1 MDSARYG
8 ICRHFI
14 NGSCRFGPRCK
25 YRHEW
30 PVLPPVLRSSQICRY
45 FQKGGCWYGERCRYL
60 HVHQPQGLTAV
71 TGRRGSVPAVSSS
84 SVAHSQSE
92 RRGSEPAFL
101 RAAATS
107 RHECSGSEFMVN
119 ASNTRREIAQ
129 LPDNIA
135 EEQSPENDLESI
147 QSSGVAQAGACQRN
161 DEGTSTK
168 SQEDGAGAAAAAAP
182 SAKSDIE
189 ETEAFLQSRN
199 VTCGICMEKVY
210 DKVDKKDHIFGIL
223 PNCNHPFC
231 LECITTWRRTKEL
244 GPDVVRTCPQ
254 CRVRSAFYVPNK
266 YWVEGQAKDNVIAA
280 FKKKFSKKRCCF
292 YDRYGCCPFKTE
304 CLYRHIKHSNR
315 VAFSYFSDD
324 DEDDDGL
331 DLLSF
336 FITMTLLGGDEDT
349 DDEDSP
355 FYLTEEFGV

>member
-1 MDSARYG
+1 MDSARKG

-14 NGSCRFGPRCK
+14 NGNCRFGPRCN

-30 PVLPPVLRSSQICRY
+30 PVIPSSQICRY

-60 HVHQPQGLTAV
+60 HFHQPLVRTDVA
-71 TGRRGSVPAVSSS
+71 GRRGSVPVVSSS
-84 SVAHSQSE
+84 SVAHVQSE
-92 RRGSEPAFL
+92 RRGSEPALL

-107 RHECSGSEFMVN
+107 RQECSGPELTVN
-119 ASNTRREIAQ
+119 ASNTRREIGQ
-129 LPDNIA
+129 LPDNIV
-135 EEQSPENDLESI
+135 EEQSQENDLTSI
-147 QSSGVAQAGACQRN
+147 QSPEVAQAGACHGK
-161 DEGTSTK
+161 DEGTSSTTR
-168 SQEDGAGAAAAAAP
+168 QDDGAGATAAAAP
-182 SAKSDIE
+182 CAKSDIE

-210 DKVDKKDHIFGIL
+210 EKVDKKDHVFGIL

-231 LECITTWRRTKEL
+231 LECITTWRKTKEL

-266 YWVEGQAKDNVIAA
+266 YWVEGQAKDGVIAA

-304 CLYRHIKHSNR
+304 CLYRHVKHSNHI
-315 VAFSYFSDD
+315 AFSYFSD

-349 DDEDSP
+349 DDEDFP
-355 FYLTEEFGV
+355 FYLTEEYGV